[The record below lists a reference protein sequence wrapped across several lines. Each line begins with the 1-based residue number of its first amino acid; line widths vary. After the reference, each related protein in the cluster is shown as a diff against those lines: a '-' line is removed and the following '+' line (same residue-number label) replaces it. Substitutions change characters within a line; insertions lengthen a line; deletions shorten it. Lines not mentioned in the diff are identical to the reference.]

1 MDLIIQSL
9 PLLFRGFLVTLQL
22 AFVTLFL
29 TTIASAFLGLMRV
42 SSLAPLRYLS
52 LAIVEFFRDIPLVVN
67 LLFVYFGAPI
77 LGIPLEPFW
86 SAVVSLTSWGAANGA
101 EIVRGGFS
109 AIPKHQRETAM
120 ALGLSP
126 WEILRYIIGPQIILP
141 ILPPYTGL
149 LSILIQATSLASLV
163 GAMEFLRMGQ
173 IIVER
178 TTMMTGESPAFTVY
192 GFVLCVY
199 FVVCFSLAMLT
210 RYLERRL
217 AEPATRRGIKVQGL
231 SQQAAESI

>member
-1 MDLIIQSL
+1 MDLIIESL
-9 PLLFRGFLVTLQL
+9 PLFFRGFLVTLQL

-29 TTIASAFLGLMRV
+29 TTIASALLGLMRV
-42 SSLAPLRYLS
+42 SSSAPLRYVS
-52 LAIVEFFRDIPLVVN
+52 LAAVEFFRDIPLVVN

-101 EIVRGGFS
+101 EIVRGGFN

-120 ALGLSP
+120 ALGLSR
-126 WEILRYIIGPQIILP
+126 WEILRYVIGPQVILP

-163 GAMEFLRMGQ
+163 GAMEFFRMAQ

-178 TTMMTGESPAFTVY
+178 TTLMTGYSPAFTVF

-199 FVVCFSLAMLT
+199 FCVCFSLAMLT

-217 AEPATRRGIKVQGL
+217 AEPSTRRGIKVQGL
-231 SQQAAESI
+231 QQQAAESI